1 MQNEQNR
8 NYSNYEPWNQET
20 YRTGSTKPP
29 KSRGGLIAVLL
40 VLVILLCGVITLL
53 GVMNIRLFQQIS
65 ASKDAETLPIVFS
78 NDDENTTPASID
90 PSQST
95 QADPAKETTDAVS
108 LRPTPE
114 SIANIPQ
121 EGGLALQEIYENV
134 IDSVVSISCSYSGG
148 ISTGTGV
155 ILTGDGYIVTNCH
168 VVEDAQRIQV
178 QLTDGRNLDASLVG
192 LDAISDLAV
201 LLVNADG
208 LIPAQLGDS
217 SSLRVGDSVVA
228 IGDPLCVELRGT
240 MTDGI
245 ISAINRD
252 IDVEGRI
259 MNLIQT
265 NAALNSGNSG
275 GPLFNMKGEVIGIT
289 TAKYSGTSSSGASIE
304 SIGFAIPMDD
314 VLDKIQELINNG
326 YVSSPYMGISV
337 DNRMGIGAYVVSVE
351 PGSSAQNAG
360 IRAGDIIIA
369 LGEHDI
375 ESVADI
381 SQAMRSFKVGDTT
394 TVSVF
399 RGRQI
404 VDLSITFAEKPH
416 SNQSSTQTPTGGTN
430 MPSDGDYQDWWD
442 YFFGDGNNG

>member
-228 IGDPLCVELRGT
+228 IGDPLGVELRGT

-275 GPLFNMKGEVIGIT
+275 GPLINCYGQVIGINT
-289 TAKYSGTSSSGASIE
+289 MKMGDSMSSAGVE
-304 SIGFAIPMDD
+304 GLGFAIPSTTVRDI
-314 VLDKIQELINNG
+314 VNQLIQQG
-326 YVSSPYMGISV
+326 YVSGRPSLGITGEILSDVIRFYYQLPLGLHITEV
-337 DNRMGIGAYVVSVE
+337 DPNGSAAQVGIE
-351 PGSSAQNAG
+351 PGDILISIDNVRITDTETLQSLLYSHIPGDSLQAVVY
-360 IRAGDIIIA
+360 RAGKQYSVK
-369 LGEHDI
+369 LTVGE
-375 ESVADI
+375 A
-381 SQAMRSFKVGDTT
+381 
-394 TVSVF
+394 
-399 RGRQI
+399 
-404 VDLSITFAEKPH
+404 
-416 SNQSSTQTPTGGTN
+416 TN
-430 MPSDGDYQDWWD
+430 
-442 YFFGDGNNG
+442 